1 MRLVKLPATAS
12 AAPREGWQRH
22 HCGPPRW
29 WRGQSDRV
37 SDADTRWRAH
47 RSPPPAAPQPTGR
60 RTPGVPP
67 PRSRRGQRCGSGS
80 SGPWRPDRPLGSPRY
95 LGASQRCSRNRCGR
109 RRRSRARAACGVPH
123 PPRSSR
129 SARSLRGASRR
140 RASASRRRPC
150 DRPPHQIRWSCPSS
164 CASGDHLPQRR
175 VRSRRRSSLA
185 RSRP

>member
-1 MRLVKLPATAS
+1 MQSVPPPAAAS
-12 AAPREGWQRH
+12 TAPRGEWQRH
-22 HCGPPRW
+22 RFDPPQRS
-29 WRGQSDRV
+29 RGQSDRV
-37 SDADTRWRAH
+37 SDAGTRWRAR
-47 RSPPPAAPQPTGR
+47 RSPLQDARRPTGR

-67 PRSRRGQRCGSGS
+67 PRSRRGRRCGSGS

-109 RRRSRARAACGVPH
+109 RRRSRARGACGVPH

-129 SARSLRGASRR
+129 NARSLRGANRR
-140 RASASRRRPC
+140 RASASRRRPY
-150 DRPPHQIRWSCPSS
+150 DRPPHQIQWSCPSS

-175 VRSRRRSSLA
+175 VRSRTRSSLA